1 MTTTTV
7 TLGDFLSLVSSDRCV
22 IECELWALAELPAFA
37 PYFKSDDAKKTLWSA
52 ISHSNHPVPT
62 NLISL
67 SGNALRLGVS
77 SYTHVPGGD
86 TYVSKPIIAWTGL
99 IRLGSMDDQL
109 TFEREFMKLPV
120 RHSVASEALALGI
133 AIDDCCE
140 FCYELECVRERLDRT
155 TSGPCDRGIY
165 NYVSLDLGVDHGCD
179 SPDASA
185 DEINA
190 FEDCWRRVMAWRV

>member
-1 MTTTTV
+1 MTTTV

-22 IECELWALAELPAFA
+22 IECELWALAELPVFA
-37 PYFKSDDAKKTLWSA
+37 PYFKSDDAKKALWSA
-52 ISHSNHPVPT
+52 ISHSSHPVPT

-77 SYTHVPGGD
+77 SYAHVLEGD
-86 TYVSKPIIAWTGL
+86 TYVTKQIIAWTGL
-99 IRLGSMDDQL
+99 IRLGRMDDQL

-120 RHSVASEALALGI
+120 RRSVALEALELGI

-140 FCYELECVRERLDRT
+140 FCYELECVRERLDRMA
-155 TSGPCDRGIY
+155 SGPCDRGIY

-179 SPDASA
+179 RPDAPA
-185 DEINA
+185 DEIRA